1 MPETAPP
8 LPAQAEPERALI
20 GPGGAFEGLLLLHG
34 PARVD
39 GRVRGEIVGSS
50 LWIGRSAQV
59 EARVEVDELVVSGVV
74 AGSVRVQGRA
84 LLRATARV
92 TASLEA
98 RSLVLEEGCLL
109 EGRCSTGPATGP
121 AEDGSGLS

>member
-1 MPETAPP
+1 MPEPASPP
-8 LPAQAEPERALI
+8 VQTEPERALI
-20 GPGGAFEGLLLLHG
+20 GPGGVFEGLLLLHG

-39 GRVRGEIVGSS
+39 GRVRGEILGSS
-50 LWIGRSAQV
+50 LWIGRSAEV

-84 LLRATARV
+84 LLRSTARV

-109 EGRCSTGPATGP
+109 EGRCSTGPIAGP
-121 AEDGSGLS
+121 EDGPDLS